1 MIKMRAGHWD
11 GHGSTLYGGVRLIGP
26 IDRHEDRKRTLR
38 NFHHG
43 PIKSITCAV
52 ESADSIPCTW
62 GRLVACRK
70 HDKYA
75 LTYQHHQSSPAILHI
90 DFNIKSA
97 SDSRERDAQIAER
110 SWPLGRI
117 YVNLQE
123 ALFSRCLPFRNFVS
137 KRPDEE
143 RISHTE
149 YYRSRSQRR

>member
-1 MIKMRAGHWD
+1 MIKLRAGHWD

-26 IDRHEDRKRTLR
+26 IDRYEDRKRTLR

-62 GRLVACRK
+62 RRLVACRK
-70 HDKYA
+70 HNKYA
-75 LTYQHHQSSPAILHI
+75 LLTSPEFSSI

-117 YVNLQE
+117 CVNLQE
-123 ALFSRCLPFRNFVS
+123 ALFSKCLPFRNFVS

-143 RISHTE
+143 RVSHTE